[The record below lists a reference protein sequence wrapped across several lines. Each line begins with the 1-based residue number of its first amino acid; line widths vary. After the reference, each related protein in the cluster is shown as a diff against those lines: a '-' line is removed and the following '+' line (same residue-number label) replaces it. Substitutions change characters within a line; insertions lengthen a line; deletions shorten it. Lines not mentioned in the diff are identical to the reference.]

1 MSKQGLRQF
10 DVNMEPVNSVFG
22 SDCLQGDKE
31 TDEPGEPSPT
41 NGVMMT
47 GLLPAIPAFCGGA
60 GDHAGDD
67 MDSAHDFAANDTNQ
81 PSEQLQ
87 AQSTLDYVMQ
97 NFQCRL
103 GNPRNRCY
111 ANVPFRL
118 WAWSGSFVA
127 GPQMWRKTATA
138 VQATL
143 QADDTVQ
150 LTELSTLRPLWFKF
164 DDTIQDDAA
173 HFLTEMVDLAQP
185 ANVIMHHFHVD
196 HRQTV
201 YKRKE
206 FPTPDP

>member
-1 MSKQGLRQF
+1 
-10 DVNMEPVNSVFG
+10 
-22 SDCLQGDKE
+22 
-31 TDEPGEPSPT
+31 
-41 NGVMMT
+41 MT
-47 GLLPAIPAFCGGA
+47 WIQ
-60 GDHAGDD
+60 H
-67 MDSAHDFAANDTNQ
+67 MIFAANDTNQ

-206 FPTPDP
+206 FPTHLILENKRSPQEFEELINQWANTAEGQALDGAGLWVAQIGTILIP